1 MTEKRVGDDLLGA
14 GPKTVE
20 ELRSMAANLRIK
32 YRTQL
37 EEKEKRYQKQV
48 EDKEKQAPAAP
59 ATLSSTAN
67 VLQGAGSVAQGMFS
81 KFKEAAS
88 PVTFY
93 RKSSDSGDGEQP
105 PSTFTSAE
113 RKVSLDGDDRT
124 QAAAAAPDLLS
135 AASSSDSP
143 MMKEAGWANV
153 SDGTTDVTTAVG
165 EFCIGDVDDDDD
177 DL

>member
-1 MTEKRVGDDLLGA
+1 VFDFPIILEMTEKRVGDDLLGA

-20 ELRSMAANLRIK
+20 ELRSMAAKLRIK
-32 YRTQL
+32 YQTQL

-48 EDKEKQAPAAP
+48 EEKEKHASPS
-59 ATLSSTAN
+59 SSTAN
-67 VLQGAGSVAQGMFS
+67 VLQGAGNVAQGVFS

-93 RKSSDSGDGEQP
+93 RKASDKEQP
-105 PSTFTSAE
+105 PPTSANE
-113 RKVSLDGDDRT
+113 EQEVLFDGDKT
-124 QAAAAAPDLLS
+124 QVAPDFVT
-135 AASSSDSP
+135 AAFNNSP
-143 MMKEAGWANV
+143 MKEAGWANV